1 MHFSPVTQV
10 QQRQSVQTTSL
21 QAPSWQ
27 GLVTWRQ
34 RQTQKRDKG
43 CWYATLF
50 GVPSYMVW
58 WADLRTAESTQGT
71 LVWELHWLSHSHWVN
86 VPTWGWR
93 GIEVG
98 GSNNWCIIST
108 SRTVGLWTTP
118 SYLCFHHGAIR
129 MGYRFST
136 NKPKKLIHATSK
148 MIVWN

>member
-50 GVPSYMVW
+50 GVPSYKVW
-58 WADLRTAESTQGT
+58 WADLRTADSTQGT

-93 GIEVG
+93 GIEVEGDRG
-98 GSNNWCIIST
+98 GGRWVGWGVQITGALYLLQELLDFGLLLLT
-108 SRTVGLWTTP
+108 SAFIVVLLGWGIDFP
-118 SYLCFHHGAIR
+118 Q
-129 MGYRFST
+129 
-136 NKPKKLIHATSK
+136 TSQK
-148 MIVWN
+148 N